1 MVGRLRMAHQVK
13 RLFGFKLML
22 IHHILKRF
30 SEDMDKGGV
39 FGDMQAVIIR
49 VSNKDNTIS
58 MQSYISRSI
67 LTSHQTKD
75 INDFIDSY

>member
-1 MVGRLRMAHQVK
+1 
-13 RLFGFKLML
+13 
-22 IHHILKRF
+22 
-30 SEDMDKGGV
+30 MDKGGV

-67 LTSHQTKD
+67 LIPHQTKD
-75 INDFIDSY
+75 INDFSFLY